1 MAKITSLVGKMGAGK
16 DEVGRLIRDLA
27 GPDVYM
33 TSFAHKL
40 KDLCMDLYG
49 LSRDDLYTAAG
60 KARESKHECLVCP
73 ACRSMDCFE
82 ERVDGQ
88 SRAICGDC
96 TMVGERKGFAK
107 KYTNRMI
114 LQRVGDSL
122 RKIDPTVF
130 ARYAV
135 KEANGLLANGATMVV
150 LTDCRF
156 KSEVQ
161 AVLEAGGR
169 VWRVRRNDTSPV
181 DVRVA
186 YHASEIEMD
195 SMTDDVFDAVID
207 NDGTVEDLRDKIKK
221 LLVK

>member
-1 MAKITSLVGKMGAGK
+1 
-16 DEVGRLIRDLA
+16 
-27 GPDVYM
+27 
-33 TSFAHKL
+33 
-40 KDLCMDLYG
+40 
-49 LSRDDLYTAAG
+49 
-60 KARESKHECLVCP
+60 
-73 ACRSMDCFE
+73 
-82 ERVDGQ
+82 
-88 SRAICGDC
+88 
-96 TMVGERKGFAK
+96 MVGERKGFAK